1 MSRFNYV
8 LVGAGTAGCVLAN
21 RLTADPAIT
30 VLLVEAGPD
39 HAPGREHSSIRD
51 PYPVSLGH
59 PGLSWPQLTAEVGAE
74 LETDEPR
81 FSRHYLQGFGV
92 GGGSNIQGMV
102 ALRGL
107 PQDYDEWRD
116 LGATGWGWDEVL
128 PYFRRVESDLDFDG
142 PLHGRGGPIPIRRIH
157 PDDWAPFAKTFARC
171 ALTRGYPLMQDL
183 NADFRAG
190 IGPMPMANLP
200 DQRVS
205 ASMAYLNEA
214 VRGRQNLTILAN
226 TYVDRIEMQ
235 GRRAVAVTARISGR
249 RESFAGDEIILSAG
263 AIHSPAT
270 LMRSGI
276 GPGQQLQ
283 QLGIE
288 VVCDLPGV
296 GQHLMNH
303 VGMSIATYLP
313 RHAVQPRTQRGIG
326 QSYLQFSSGVEGT
339 GVDVRLAAV
348 NRTAWHSLG
357 RRIAALLIEVHKTH
371 SRGEVRLRAPDPTIA
386 PEVKFNLLADQ
397 RDLARLVAG
406 LQLCLEI
413 LSDARMRQLT
423 DEFFLPNAVLVQS
436 MWRRNLWNWIRA
448 YSIEVAFRARPIRRR
463 LLAQSKLDP
472 RALLLDAE
480 ALRTLAMRRASPPH
494 HVSSTCR
501 MGRGSDR
508 GAVVDPACR
517 VLGIENLRVVDA
529 SIMPTLVR
537 ANTHIPVL
545 MIAEKMA
552 DQISHG
558 V

>member
-1 MSRFNYV
+1 MSRLNYV
-8 LVGAGTAGCVLAN
+8 IVGAGAAGCVLAN
-21 RLTADPAIT
+21 RLTADPAIR

-39 HAPGREHSSIRD
+39 HPPGREHASIRD
-51 PYPVSLGH
+51 PYPVSLAH
-59 PGLSWPQLTAEVGAE
+59 PELSWPQLTAEVGAE

-81 FSRHYLQGFGV
+81 SSRHFLQGFGV

-128 PYFRRVESDLDFDG
+128 PYFRRVENDLDFDG

-157 PDDWAPFAKTFARC
+157 PDDWAPFAKTFANC
-171 ALTRGYPLMQDL
+171 ALARGYPLVPDL
-183 NADFRAG
+183 NVDFRAG

-235 GRRAVAVTARISGR
+235 GRRALAVTARISGR
-249 RESFAGDEIILSAG
+249 RESLAGDEIILSAG
-263 AIHSPAT
+263 AIHSPAI

-276 GPGQQLQ
+276 GPGQHLQ

-303 VGMSIATYLP
+303 AGMSIAIYLP
-313 RHAVQPRTQRGIG
+313 RHAVQPHTQRGIG

-339 GVDVRLAAV
+339 GIDVRLAAV
-348 NRTAWHSLG
+348 NRAAWHPLG

-386 PEVKFNLLADQ
+386 PEVKFNLLADE

-413 LSDARMRQLT
+413 LSDERMRQLT
-423 DEFFLPNAVLVQS
+423 DEFFLPNAALVES
-436 MWRRNLWNWIRA
+436 MWRRNLWNWVRA
-448 YSIEVAFRARPIRRR
+448 YSIALAFRAPSIRRR
-463 LLAQSKLDP
+463 LLAHSKLDP

-480 ALRTLAMRRASPPH
+480 ALRNLAKHRASPPH

-508 GAVVDPACR
+508 GVVVDPACR